1 MKNKYLLIMI
11 SVCFLIGAFVCIGA
25 GAGQT
30 ITTEPEVKEKIDLR
44 KIQEMN
50 ENIRVTGRLSQD
62 IRLSKEALF
71 LTSKDSKTYLIQGEF
86 VDKLK
91 QALADLR
98 ENNIVSVAGVRDG
111 RQEVTCN
118 NKYSFDKDKNP
129 IVDSKCV
136 RSYLLKVTRIIET
149 KTSEEKFP
157 EPKRDSKEENKA
169 ESLAKTGASP
179 IKPYGLI
186 QRINRAAVITSVNLK
201 SVIKTVGIKFTG
213 EDGKSYAEVLIV
225 TSETQFLK
233 VNKLDKEK
241 PVPASIT
248 ALKPKQKVSVLY
260 TLDFSQVPQRAT
272 AEAIGIMD
280 N

>member
-11 SVCFLIGAFVCIGA
+11 SVCFLIGAFVGIGA
-25 GAGQT
+25 GAEQT
-30 ITTEPEVKEKIDLR
+30 ITTKPEVKEEIDLR
-44 KIQEMN
+44 KIQKMTEK
-50 ENIRVTGRLSQD
+50 ITVTGRLSQD
-62 IRLSKEALF
+62 LRLSKEALF
-71 LTSKDSKTYLIQGEF
+71 LTSKDSQTYLVQGGL
-86 VDKLK
+86 VGKLK
-91 QALADLR
+91 QALADLGD
-98 ENNIVSVAGVRDG
+98 NNIVTVAGVQDG
-111 RQEVTCN
+111 RQEVACN
-118 NKYSFDKDKNP
+118 NKYSFDNDKNP

-136 RSYLLKVTRIIET
+136 RSYLLKVTRVIKT
-149 KTSEEKFP
+149 KTSPEKFP
-157 EPKRDSKEENKA
+157 EPKRDSQEENKA
-169 ESLAKTGASP
+169 ESLAKTGAFP
-179 IKPYGLI
+179 LKPYGLT
-186 QRINRAAVITSVNLK
+186 QRINREAVITDVNLK

-213 EDGKSYAEVLIV
+213 EDGKSYTEVLIV

-241 PVPASIT
+241 PIPASIN